1 MSYEIN
7 TLRSLLAYVEPAGS
21 YALDN
26 SGTIGD
32 FLAVPITEGFMSS
45 APMRDMLDPML
56 SQARLDGRAERVI
69 GKRSAAMQLAMLLAS
84 HGVDMVGNET
94 QPASTTW
101 ALRRLLTATM
111 GGVSL
116 TGTEAAATTVQAGT
130 STSVV
135 NVSTG
140 HGDRWI
146 GNRVIAC
153 QTVSGSTALEA
164 REVLSVS
171 GDAVTVKEAFSATP
185 VTGTQV
191 RGGVTFHPTEDPDTS
206 LQFIAQGRET
216 ADHFLMRG
224 MQGGFQIE
232 AKPGQLAKITFDLK
246 GAATTKLSDHSGI
259 TVPSFSNWSPVAVVA
274 SELTV
279 PTVGST
285 TRAWVAASDISLTL
299 GLAYEPVTGYS
310 LTGETIIRM
319 RRQRP
324 RDGVLARL
332 TFTAPLEDS
341 TWIDHRDNRTD
352 LAAFWQIGSAG
363 GGGWLISIPTCQV
376 TDVRLG
382 PSASGLSG
390 QIVTLE
396 GRLDASAAASTTELS
411 YAALR
416 LHAF

>member
-21 YALDN
+21 YAVDN
-26 SGTIGD
+26 SGTVGD
-32 FLAVPITEGFMSS
+32 FLSVPMSEGYMAS

-56 SQARLDGRAERVI
+56 AQVRLDGRAERVI

-94 QPASTTW
+94 QPAATTW
-101 ALRRLLTATM
+101 ALRRLLAATM

-116 TGTEAAATTVQAGT
+116 TGTEAAATTVSS
-130 STSVV
+130 STTTTVT
-135 NVSTG
+135 VSSG
-140 HGDRWI
+140 HGDRWTD
-146 GNRVIAC
+146 GQVIAC

-171 GDAVTVKEAFSATP
+171 SDTITVKEAFSAAPT
-185 VTGTQV
+185 TSTQA
-191 RGGVTFHPTEDPDTS
+191 RGGVTFYPTEDPDTS

-232 AKPGQLAKITFDLK
+232 AKPGQLAKVTFDLK

-285 TRAWVAASDISLTL
+285 TRAWVAASDISLAL
-299 GLAYEPVTGYS
+299 GFAYEPVTGYT

-332 TFTAPLEDS
+332 TFTVPLEDS

-352 LAAFWQIGSAG
+352 LAAFWQIGSAA

-396 GRLDASAAASTTELS
+396 GRLDASAMSSTSALS